1 MTESVPTGARI
12 RRLPRLI
19 IRESIRMLR
28 QYWRRLTSMSTA
40 LVLLFLL
47 ALAALPGAM
56 LPQRNLNVQKV
67 SQYIAAQPTLGPL
80 FDKLELFDVFSS
92 FWFTAIYVLLLS
104 LSHRLPVSTLA
115 GASRRTQEPACA
127 GTSESVPVA
136 APFPRRGRY
145 LSRRGLDESAPVSQG
160 LAHRSQSRK

>member
-1 MTESVPTGARI
+1 M
-12 RRLPRLI
+12 
-19 IRESIRMLR
+19 IRESVRLLR
-28 QYWRRLTSMSTA
+28 QNWRRLTSMSTA

-92 FWFTAIYVLLLS
+92 FWFT
-104 LSHRLPVSTLA
+104 
-115 GASRRTQEPACA
+115 
-127 GTSESVPVA
+127 
-136 APFPRRGRY
+136 
-145 LSRRGLDESAPVSQG
+145 
-160 LAHRSQSRK
+160 

>member
-1 MTESVPTGARI
+1 M
-12 RRLPRLI
+12 
-19 IRESIRMLR
+19 IRESIRLLR
-28 QYWRRLTSMSTA
+28 QNWRRLTSMSTA

-92 FWFTAIYVLLLS
+92 FWFT
-104 LSHRLPVSTLA
+104 
-115 GASRRTQEPACA
+115 
-127 GTSESVPVA
+127 
-136 APFPRRGRY
+136 
-145 LSRRGLDESAPVSQG
+145 
-160 LAHRSQSRK
+160 

>member
-1 MTESVPTGARI
+1 MTDNATAGGRI

-19 IRESIRMLR
+19 IRESVRLLR
-28 QYWRRLTSMSTA
+28 HNWRRLTSMSTA

-92 FWFTAIYVLLLS
+92 FWFTAIYVLLF
-104 LSHRLPVSTLA
+104 LSHRLSCSTPA
-115 GASRRTQEPACA
+115 GASRRASEPTCTS
-127 GTSESVPVA
+127 TSESVQVA
-136 APFPRRGRY
+136 APFPRR
-145 LSRRGLDESAPVSQG
+145 S
-160 LAHRSQSRK
+160 